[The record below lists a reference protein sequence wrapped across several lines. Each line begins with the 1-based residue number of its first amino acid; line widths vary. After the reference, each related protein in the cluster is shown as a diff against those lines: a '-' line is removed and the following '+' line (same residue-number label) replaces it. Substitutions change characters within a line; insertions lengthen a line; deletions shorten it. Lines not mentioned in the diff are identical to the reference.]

1 MLEFTVLG
9 SGSGGNAFVVRT
21 PCGAT
26 VLVDAGLSAK
36 QLAMRLEAV
45 GVAADS
51 LNAIVLTH
59 EHGDHIR
66 GLDVF
71 LRKRKIPVYTNSHTA
86 RVVAEGMRSSVD
98 WKLVSTGGEFMIGS
112 WGVECFSVPH
122 DAVDPMGFV
131 FQSGATRVALMTD
144 LGFASSLVI
153 SKLQSCHAAII
164 EANYDDLLLQND
176 VKRPWSTKQ
185 RISSRH
191 GHLSNLQ
198 AAELMKAA
206 EAAELEAVVWCH
218 LSGDCNSPEHVD
230 RVVRPITDEMGYG
243 TRLAMTCASQDT
255 PHAWVKVGKVVKPE
269 GVGGGLDAAGQMALF

>member
-1 MLEFTVLG
+1 
-9 SGSGGNAFVVRT
+9 
-21 PCGAT
+21 
-26 VLVDAGLSAK
+26 
-36 QLAMRLEAV
+36 
-45 GVAADS
+45 
-51 LNAIVLTH
+51 
-59 EHGDHIR
+59 
-66 GLDVF
+66 
-71 LRKRKIPVYTNSHTA
+71 
-86 RVVAEGMRSSVD
+86 
-98 WKLVSTGGEFMIGS
+98 LVSTGGEFMIGS
-112 WGVECFSVPH
+112 LGVECFSVPH